1 MTPAA
6 TSSKGSSPGL
16 DLARGCCFLF
26 LGPELGEKSDAV
38 EGIRKSLRQGGA
50 AASQGSA
57 AEETSFYATET
68 AVTDVA
74 AALLN
79 GSLFA
84 DIRLFFIKNAEVIKK
99 KDEIE
104 LLASYMKSPQSGT
117 VLILMSEE
125 TRLAKGL
132 EDAVPAQNKRI
143 FWELFEDRKTEWV
156 RAFFRREGC
165 RIEEDGVGAIL
176 ELVENNTD
184 ALRRECGRLALFL
197 GKDKPIEA
205 ADVDEWLSHTREES
219 AFTLFSRIAGGGLS
233 RCVESLHA
241 LLGAKEAPPAI
252 LAGLAWCFRKLRDYQ
267 YLVES
272 GSPNDFEFKKIG
284 LASPKARKDYAEAY
298 RRYGPGAGDRLL
310 ALTAEY
316 DIRLRSGGTALEEVL
331 MEMFLYKAVC
341 QR

>member
-1 MTPAA
+1 MAQV
-6 TSSKGSSPGL
+6 SSPKNSGL
-16 DLARGCCFLF
+16 DLAHGCSFLF
-26 LGPELGEKSDAV
+26 LGPELGEKNDAV
-38 EGIRKSLRQGGA
+38 EGIRQSLKQGG
-50 AASQGSA
+50 SVP
-57 AEETSFYATET
+57 EETSFYATET
-68 AVTDVA
+68 TVSDMA
-74 AALLN
+74 AALRN

-84 DIRLFFIKNAEVIKK
+84 DTRLFFIKNAEVLKK

-117 VLILMSEE
+117 VLILISEE
-125 TRLAKGL
+125 TKLPKAL
-132 EDAVPAQNKRI
+132 EDAIPATNKRI

-165 RIEEDGVGAIL
+165 RIDEDGIGAIL
-176 ELVENNTD
+176 ELVENNTE
-184 ALRRECGRLALFL
+184 ALRRECGRLMLFM
-197 GKDKPIEA
+197 GKDKPIGA

-219 AFTLFSRIAGGGLS
+219 AFTLFSRIAAGDLS
-233 RCVESLHA
+233 RSVESLHT

-284 LASPKARKDYAEAY
+284 LGNPKARKDYTEAY
-298 RRYGPGAGDRLL
+298 RRYGPGSGDRLL
-310 ALTAEY
+310 ALAAEY

-331 MEMFLYKAVC
+331 MEMFLYKALC
-341 QR
+341 R